1 MRILLDESLP
11 RPLARLL
18 PEHDV
23 RTVAAMGWAGK
34 RNGELLQLAAADFD
48 ALLTADQNLEHQQKL
63 GAPPIAAIVLIAPT
77 NRIDSLRLLIPTL
90 LQTLQTLAPRQLVRV
105 GVNACVQRRRSRSAD
120 WLWNRIPEKGMV
132 FDTADDQAVSSL
144 RARNWRTRS
153 VASFVGKMVFR
164 TRARVSGSL
173 AKNRS

>member
-48 ALLTADQNLEHQQKL
+48 ALLTADQNLEHEQNL
-63 GAPPIAAIVLIAPT
+63 GALPVAVIVLVAPT
-77 NRIDSLRLLIPTL
+77 NRMESLRLLMPAL
-90 LQTLQTLAPRQLVRV
+90 LQTLQALSPRQLVHVRV
-105 GVNACVQRRRSRSAD
+105 
-120 WLWNRIPEKGMV
+120 
-132 FDTADDQAVSSL
+132 
-144 RARNWRTRS
+144 
-153 VASFVGKMVFR
+153 
-164 TRARVSGSL
+164 
-173 AKNRS
+173 